1 MRKSFGAVVGF
12 VCGILM
18 LLDYYLKV
26 PLFKTM
32 AQEVRTWAVIISA
45 FALGLGAINLIK
57 VHSAKLQK
65 GPQGIFSAVL
75 LAGFAIIVL
84 TGLTSGTSSKSYM
97 FLFSNVV
104 TACGTTMYAMLAF
117 YLASASFRAFRARNM
132 EAAILLVAAVILMLG
147 RVPIGE
153 VISPFLPKAAN
164 WIMAVINTAGQRGV
178 MICSALGYISISLRM
193 LLGLERA
200 HGI

>member
-1 MRKSFGAVVGF
+1 
-12 VCGILM
+12 M
-18 LLDYYLKV
+18 L
-26 PLFKTM
+26 
-32 AQEVRTWAVIISA
+32 VI
-45 FALGLGAINLIK
+45 GL
-57 VHSAKLQK
+57 V
-65 GPQGIFSAVL
+65 
-75 LAGFAIIVL
+75 
-84 TGLTSGTSSKSYM
+84 SGTTSSSYV

-132 EAAILLVAAVILMLG
+132 EAAILLVSAVILMLG

-153 VISPFLPKAAN
+153 VISPYLPKAAN
-164 WIMAVINTAGQRGV
+164 WIMSVINTAGQRGV